1 MPAIIT
7 SHHSATYVRGILTGG
22 GQEKDER
29 SGCVWIGS
37 SEKRAGKVKTEFY
50 FWSLQILFIYQL
62 QAAENCER
70 QQTTTTDRKTACLSL
85 ALQNKYIRKFVYE
98 VNLETRIP
106 NPFPFSVQS
115 NPNSNHWSSLS
126 LCFFFFCIPKL
137 FGCRQSFLFYFCNWW
152 IFGFFLWIACVF
164 LATKRKIMLFCWFQW
179 GNR

>member
-1 MPAIIT
+1 MSTMPAIIT

-126 LCFFFFCIPKL
+126 LCFFFFVFPNCL
-137 FGCRQSFLFYFCNWW
+137 VADSLFYF
-152 IFGFFLWIACVF
+152 IFITDGYLGFFFELHAF
-164 LATKRKIMLFCWFQW
+164 S
-179 GNR
+179 